1 MTALPER
8 MILQRNE
15 ISLLSLLSTNIQ
27 VSIIARTA
35 VIRISPSHLQPLF
48 VNAVF
53 VPLEYLTYSYEPDIY
68 YLQS

>member
-48 VNAVF
+48 VSAVF